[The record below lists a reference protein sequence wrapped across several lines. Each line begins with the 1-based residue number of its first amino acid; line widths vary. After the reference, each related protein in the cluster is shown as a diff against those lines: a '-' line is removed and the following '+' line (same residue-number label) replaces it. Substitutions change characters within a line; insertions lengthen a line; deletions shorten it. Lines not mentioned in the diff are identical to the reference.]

1 VPNVRRYMIE
11 ITEVETGRLVV
22 FTAAGWTDNERRAA
36 VAQILR
42 LAGVPDGGR
51 FIEADKPKGNL
62 TRLSLRARFSKR
74 QRA

>member
-1 VPNVRRYMIE
+1 MIE

-51 FIEADKPKGNL
+51 FIEADKPKGN
-62 TRLSLRARFSKR
+62 
-74 QRA
+74 